1 MNHVTKQ
8 FFHRS
13 LAATCAVWFSFS
25 AIAAGLGGITVE
37 SGLGQPLTAEIEVT
51 GLQTEE
57 FARVLARI
65 ASPEDYQTAKL
76 IYLPLLRQVR
86 VTGARRSDGTN
97 VLKISSV
104 APINEPTF
112 DLLVDFN
119 WRGGRLLQK
128 YSVLLDPPK

>member
-1 MNHVTKQ
+1 MNHVTKT
-8 FFHRS
+8 FLRRS
-13 LAATCAVWFSFS
+13 LVATCAMWLSFS
-25 AIAAGLGGITVE
+25 AFAAGLGGIKVE
-37 SGLGQPLTAEIEVT
+37 SALGQPLTAEIEVT

-57 FARVLARI
+57 FARVRARI

-104 APINEPTF
+104 TPIAIMAP
-112 DLLVDFN
+112 
-119 WRGGRLLQK
+119 
-128 YSVLLDPPK
+128 

>member
-1 MNHVTKQ
+1 MNQVKKT
-8 FFHRS
+8 FFIRS
-13 LAATCAVWFSFS
+13 FAVACCAWFAFG
-25 AIAAGLGGITVE
+25 AHAVGLGGLKVQ
-37 SGLGQPLTAEIEVT
+37 SALGQPLSAEIEVT
-51 GLQTEE
+51 ALQADE

-76 IYLPLLRQVR
+76 AYVPLLRQLR
-86 VTGARRSDGTN
+86 INAERRADGRSF
-97 VLKISSV
+97 LKITSI
-104 APINEPTF
+104 APINEPTL